1 MEGPEF
7 TPNAGSNESR
17 GGGGARRIRFV
28 VGFVIILSA
37 IGILV
42 ARGAK
47 TSMVYYVT
55 VTELL
60 SKPRGEDLKGIRV
73 IGKVVE
79 GTIQRQDF
87 QLAFEMTD
95 GEKAIPVAY
104 NGVVPDTFGEKGEVV
119 VEGKF
124 LSSGTFEANFLMA
137 KCPSKYEM
145 SPDDPNGTQPGGEG
159 YMPGS
164 TYQSGETKKTTGT

>member
-1 MEGPEF
+1 MG
-7 TPNAGSNESR
+7 
-17 GGGGARRIRFV
+17 RRVRFV

-47 TSMVYYVT
+47 NSMVYYVT
-55 VTELL
+55 VSELL
-60 SKPRGEDLKGIRV
+60 TKPRGEDLKGLRV
-73 IGKVVE
+73 TGKVVE
-79 GTIQRQDF
+79 GSVDRKDF
-87 QLAFEMTD
+87 NLGFKMTD
-95 GEKAIPVAY
+95 GENAIPVAY
-104 NGVVPDTFGEKGEVV
+104 SGVVPDTFGEKGEVV

-124 LSSGTFEANFLMA
+124 LQNGTFEANFLMA

-145 SPDDPNGTQPGGEG
+145 SPDDPNAVKPGGEQ

-164 TYQSGETKKTTGT
+164 TYKAKSTNSGT